1 MLSKLKYFIQQSW
14 LLLISAFFFGLL
26 IAVTNAAL
34 SDRIEQ
40 NRIAKLNALTKA
52 LLPAAERFQPVAA
65 DIEVQL
71 SDGSKE
77 KATIF
82 EAFSAD
88 GQRVG
93 WSFNAHGTGFA
104 GPIELV
110 IAADKGFQKM
120 MGYNVLASSETPG
133 FGDQIKSDYYRNQF
147 VNAPAERLTL
157 VKTGS
162 PATIDSQIVAIT
174 GATVTSQAA
183 VNIINTF
190 LTQIKDQMQKKGLIG
205 NVGQ

>member
-1 MLSKLKYFIQQSW
+1 MSKLKYFVQQSW
-14 LLLISAFFFGLL
+14 LLLVSSFFFGLL

-34 SDRIEQ
+34 SGRIEQ

-52 LLPAAERFQPVAA
+52 LLPDAERFQPL
-65 DIEVQL
+65 DTNIEVQL
-71 SDGSKE
+71 PDGSKE

-82 EAFSAD
+82 EAFSSD

-110 IAADKGFQKM
+110 VAVDKDFQKL
-120 MGYNVLASSETPG
+120 MGFNVLASSETPG
-133 FGDQIKSDYYRNQF
+133 FGDQIKSDYYRRQF
-147 VNAPAERLTL
+147 INAPADKLML

-162 PATIDSQIVAIT
+162 AAAIDSQIVAIT
-174 GATVTSQAA
+174 GATVSSQAV
-183 VNIINTF
+183 VNIVNTF
-190 LTQIKDQMQKKGLIG
+190 LTQIKNQMQEKGLIG

>member
-1 MLSKLKYFIQQSW
+1 MSKLKYFVQQSW
-14 LLLISAFFFGLL
+14 LLLVSSFFFGLL

-34 SDRIEQ
+34 SGRIEQ

-52 LLPAAERFQPVAA
+52 LLPDAQRFQPLDA
-65 DIEVQL
+65 DIEVRL
-71 SDGSKE
+71 PDGSKE

-82 EAFSAD
+82 EAFSSD

-110 IAADKGFQKM
+110 VAVDKDFRKLMGF
-120 MGYNVLASSETPG
+120 NVLASSETPG
-133 FGDQIKSDYYRNQF
+133 FGDQIKSDYYRRQF
-147 VNAPAERLTL
+147 INAPADKLML

-162 PATIDSQIVAIT
+162 AATVDSQIVAIT
-174 GATVTSQAA
+174 GATVSSQAV
-183 VNIINTF
+183 VNIVNTF
-190 LTQIKDQMQKKGLIG
+190 LTQIKDQMQKKGSIG

>member
-1 MLSKLKYFIQQSW
+1 MSKLKYFVQQSW
-14 LLLISAFFFGLL
+14 LLLVSSFFFGLL

-34 SDRIEQ
+34 SGRIEQ

-52 LLPAAERFQPVAA
+52 LLPDAERFQPLDA

-71 SDGSKE
+71 PDGSKE

-82 EAFSAD
+82 EAFSSD

-110 IAADKGFQKM
+110 VAVDKDFQKL
-120 MGYNVLASSETPG
+120 MGFNVLASSETPG
-133 FGDQIKSDYYRNQF
+133 FGDQIKSDYFRKQF
-147 VNAPAERLTL
+147 TGAPADKLML

-162 PATIDSQIVAIT
+162 AATLDSQIVAIT
-174 GATVTSQAA
+174 GATVSSQAV
-183 VNIINTF
+183 VNIVNAF
-190 LTQIKDQMQKKGLIG
+190 LTQIKNQMQEKGLIG